1 VKRRGM
7 LMMVLKS
14 IMIMMIRINIRK
26 GETEKQMKQV

>member
-1 VKRRGM
+1 M